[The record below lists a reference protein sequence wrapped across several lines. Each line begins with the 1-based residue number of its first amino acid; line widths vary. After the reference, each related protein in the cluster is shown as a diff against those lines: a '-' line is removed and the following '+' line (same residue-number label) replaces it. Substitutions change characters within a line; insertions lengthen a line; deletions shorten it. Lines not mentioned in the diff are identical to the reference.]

1 MDSKVRLVGGSFKGE
16 FEKIEVNR
24 LFWTTQTQQR
34 QERWRQIVLTW
45 AEGGAVHLFASQLR
59 W

>member
-45 AEGGAVHLFASQLR
+45 AEGGAVHLFA
-59 W
+59 